1 MLYALCFLLFVIG
14 LYCAVVKKNMVKIV
28 IGLAIMEYA
37 VNLFLIMLGFRT
49 GGTAPIVDKTYYDPT
64 TSQVTVGFLNAAVD
78 PLPQALVLTSIVIGL
93 GTLALLISICIRIY
107 EKYGTFDITQIR
119 KLKG

>member
-1 MLYALCFLLFVIG
+1 MPYALCFLLFVIG

-28 IGLAIMEYA
+28 IGLAVMEYA
-37 VNLFLIMLGFRT
+37 VNLFLIMLGYRT
-49 GGTAPIVDKTYYDPT
+49 NGEAPILDETCYDPAT
-64 TSQVTVGFLNAAVD
+64 GQVAAGFLNSAVD

-93 GTLALLISICIRIY
+93 GTLALMISICIRTY
-107 EKYGTFDITQIR
+107 EKYGTFDITKIR